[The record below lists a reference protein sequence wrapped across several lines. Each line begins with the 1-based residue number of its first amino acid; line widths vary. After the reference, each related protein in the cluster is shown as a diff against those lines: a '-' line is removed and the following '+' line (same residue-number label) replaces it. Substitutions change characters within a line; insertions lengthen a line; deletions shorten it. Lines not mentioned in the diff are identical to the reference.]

1 MALLSKALW
10 PMRQEYLVT
19 CIRTTRTHTHTWST
33 HLQAEICRA
42 ESIQLMSEYKWHS
55 IDGPYSSTLYFSKQ
69 NHKSFCLLLWQ
80 DIYVYITLKSSF
92 DSRWVSDD
100 VSVTSG
106 CINETTTDEAPP
118 LSRVQWDSWA
128 SAGVCLLTD
137 RTYVRVV
144 TRRPAARFML
154 R

>member
-1 MALLSKALW
+1 MALIHLHCTFQSKIINLSVCFYGK
-10 PMRQEYLVT
+10 
-19 CIRTTRTHTHTWST
+19 
-33 HLQAEICRA
+33 
-42 ESIQLMSEYKWHS
+42 
-55 IDGPYSSTLYFSKQ
+55 
-69 NHKSFCLLLWQ
+69 
-80 DIYVYITLKSSF
+80 IYVYITLKSIF

-128 SAGVCLLTD
+128 SAGVCLLRD